1 VKAALLG
8 GLLAC
13 TGASVSPGGPSGG
26 GAVGAGPPIQ
36 GPVAQANGD
45 VISAKSDVE
54 AAPSIVEFEK
64 SFLLSY
70 GTGWNQQLNP
80 KAKGK
85 ECSPEENNSADA
97 ASWAVY
103 NDEGQ
108 TSLLFRVEQAHCGLT
123 VDTAT
128 GGLLP
133 LTFIEWFK
141 ETDGVPIRV
150 VWASSPT
157 ASLNLQYIDL
167 VVHNPTSATLPN
179 VSFEKV
185 SAPANTILEVYL
197 FDTSSSGPFGSSSPT
212 FNAPPGDSKGSPSK
226 FDNPE
231 AYNGFRSDPNVRL
244 LGKFKTVTGT
254 VTLSPMDVHGT
265 LTTY

>member
-1 VKAALLG
+1 
-8 GLLAC
+8 
-13 TGASVSPGGPSGG
+13 
-26 GAVGAGPPIQ
+26 VGAGPLIQ
-36 GPVAQANGD
+36 GPVSQANGD
-45 VISAKSDVE
+45 VISAKSDIE
-54 AAPSIVEFEK
+54 AAPSTVQFEK

-70 GTGWNQQLNP
+70 GSGWAQQLNP

-97 ASWAVY
+97 ASWAVF

-108 TSLLFRVEQAHCGLT
+108 TSLLFRVEQAHCGVT
-123 VDTAT
+123 VDTST

-133 LTFIEWFK
+133 PTFVEWFK

-157 ASLNLQYIDL
+157 ASLNLQYIDQ

-179 VSFEKV
+179 ISFEKV
-185 SAPANTILEVYL
+185 SAPSDTVLEVYL
-197 FDTSSSGPFGSSSPT
+197 YDTSSSGLFGASTPT
-212 FNAPPGDSKGSPSK
+212 FTAPPGDSKGSPAK

-231 AYNGFRSDPNVRL
+231 AYNSFRGDPNVRL
-244 LGKFKTVTGT
+244 LGKFKTATGT
-254 VTLSPMDVHGT
+254 VTLSPMDVHST